1 MDGQTETAF
10 RPTTMAFTTFWNFIE
25 ELSARPL
32 PPGIDRSMMNS
43 KSGTDQRNLI
53 AVLSGFGLI
62 GPPPNNQVQPALEAL
77 VTKDK
82 DERAAQLGTLVRLYY
97 PDAVALSEA
106 NDTEQKLQQLFKEK
120 YGLETPDTRRKAQ
133 TFFLHAAQTAGI
145 HISPHFPATRS
156 GSGSPGTPKPKR
168 PRARR
173 PPGNGTSGTATP
185 ADTRTTSG
193 TNYSTEV
200 QIGAAGMVV
209 LTVNVNPLELSGE
222 DRAFFY
228 DLVDRMNAYRDRTPT
243 PPHGTDAAN
252 ADNEGGGS

>member
-1 MDGQTETAF
+1 
-10 RPTTMAFTTFWNFIE
+10 MAFATFWNFID

-32 PPGIDRSMMNS
+32 PPGIDRSMMNT
-43 KSGTDQRNLI
+43 KSGTDQRNLL

-62 GPPPNNQVQPALEAL
+62 GPSPNNEVQPALEAL
-77 VTKDK
+77 VTKGK
-82 DERAAQLGTLVRLYY
+82 DERAAQLGTLLRLYY

-145 HISPHFPATRS
+145 HISPHFPPTRS
-156 GSGSPGTPKPKR
+156 GSGSPGIPKPKR
-168 PRARR
+168 PRARK
-173 PPGNGTSGTATP
+173 TP
-185 ADTRTTSG
+185 ATDNSGETTPSEARAASG

-200 QIGAAGMVV
+200 EVGAAGKVV
-209 LTVNVNPLELSGE
+209 LTVNVNPLALSGE

-228 DLVDRMNAYRDRTPT
+228 DLVDRMNTYRDRVAGPL
-243 PPHGTDAAN
+243 HATDAAN
-252 ADNEGGGS
+252 ADNEGGAL